1 MAKQKESRMEVG
13 GRGGFFYHGSV
24 QAHERIGK
32 YLYVRYFER
41 MDSRARKTRTTADL
55 TRIIENHIEE
65 RNYLIFQL
73 ADRDPMRINE
83 LYTWSLEALYQFL
96 YANTIHKRRLDDAR
110 HNAEQARKS
119 GKRIK

>member
-1 MAKQKESRMEVG
+1 MD
-13 GRGGFFYHGSV
+13 GRK
-24 QAHERIGK
+24 GK
-32 YLYVRYFER
+32 A
-41 MDSRARKTRTTADL
+41 RAVTDI

-119 GKRIK
+119 GKRLK

>member
-1 MAKQKESRMEVG
+1 MD
-13 GRGGFFYHGSV
+13 GS
-24 QAHERIGK
+24 K
-32 YLYVRYFER
+32 
-41 MDSRARKTRTTADL
+41 RKTRATADL
-55 TRIIENHIEE
+55 TRQIENHIEE

-110 HNAEQARKS
+110 HNAEQQRKS
-119 GKRIK
+119 GKRTK